1 MHQTVKT
8 IFRLFFAVV
17 IFLITLALFFSAYSK
32 SKEILQADQQFQ
44 QAKHISL
51 KSTDQEQLVLVSNN
65 KRPDQAIFILIAQN
79 GYIAKLNCEHYVQ
92 DICTDEYN
100 QLHTRQIQQL
110 DLLKVGQQD
119 YIENVRYQ
127 DSRTQK
133 QQQWSYSTQ
142 QIQQFYQADIARL
155 KYIVFSIVLFA
166 LAALYVSIRII
177 RNFKKFLTR

>member
-79 GYIAKLNCEHYVQ
+79 GYIAKLNCEHYLQ

-110 DLLKVGQQD
+110 DLLKVGQQH
-119 YIENVRYQ
+119 YIENIRYQ

-142 QIQQFYQADIARL
+142 QIQQFYQADIASL

-177 RNFKKFLTR
+177 RNFKQFLMR

>member
-79 GYIAKLNCEHYVQ
+79 GYIAKLNCEHYLQ

-110 DLLKVGQQD
+110 DLLQVGQQH
-119 YIENVRYQ
+119 YIENIRYQ
-127 DSRTQK
+127 DKR
-133 QQQWSYSTQ
+133 W
-142 QIQQFYQADIARL
+142 
-155 KYIVFSIVLFA
+155 
-166 LAALYVSIRII
+166 IR
-177 RNFKKFLTR
+177 KFEQLL

>member
-17 IFLITLALFFSAYSK
+17 IFLITLALFLSAYSK
-32 SKEILQADQQFQ
+32 SKEILQADQQLQ

-51 KSTDQEQLVLVSNN
+51 KSTAQEQLVLVSNN

-79 GYIAKLNCEHYVQ
+79 GYVVKLPCEHYQQ

-100 QLHTRQIQQL
+100 QLHTRKIQQL
-110 DLLKVGQQD
+110 DLLKVGQQH

-133 QQQWSYSTQ
+133 QQQWSYSPQ
-142 QIQQFYQADIARL
+142 QIQQFYQADIASL

>member
-8 IFRLFFAVV
+8 LFRLFFAVV

-32 SKEILQADQQFQ
+32 SKEILQADQHFQ
-44 QAKHISL
+44 QAKHIPL
-51 KSTDQEQLVLVSNN
+51 KSTAQEQLVLVSNN

-79 GYIAKLNCEHYVQ
+79 GYIAKLSCEHYLQ

-110 DLLKVGQQD
+110 DLLKVGQQY
-119 YIENVRYQ
+119 YIENITYQ

-133 QQQWSYSTQ
+133 QQQWAYSKQ
-142 QIQQFYQADIARL
+142 QIQQFYQADIASL
-155 KYIVFSIVLFA
+155 KYIVFSMVLFA
-166 LAALYVSIRII
+166 LAALYVSIRIL

>member
-51 KSTDQEQLVLVSNN
+51 KSTAQEQLVLVSNN

-79 GYIAKLNCEHYVQ
+79 GYIAKLNCEHYLQ

-110 DLLKVGQQD
+110 DLLKVGQQH
-119 YIENVRYQ
+119 YIENIRYQ

-142 QIQQFYQADIARL
+142 QIQQFYQADIASL

>member
-8 IFRLFFAVV
+8 LFRLFFAVV

-32 SKEILQADQQFQ
+32 SKEILQADQQLQ

-51 KSTDQEQLVLVSNN
+51 KSTAQEQLVLVSNN

-79 GYIAKLNCEHYVQ
+79 GYIAKLPCEHYQQ

-100 QLHTRQIQQL
+100 QLHTRQIAQL
-110 DLLKVGQQD
+110 DLLKIGQLN
-119 YIENVRYQ
+119 YIKNITYQ

-133 QQQWSYSTQ
+133 PQQLSYSTQ
-142 QIQQFYQADIARL
+142 QIQQFYQADITSF
-155 KYIVFSIVLFA
+155 KYIVFSILLFA
-166 LAALYVSIRII
+166 FAALYVSIRIL

>member
-79 GYIAKLNCEHYVQ
+79 GYIAKLNCEHYLQ

-110 DLLKVGQQD
+110 DLLKVGQQH
-119 YIENVRYQ
+119 YIENIRYQ

>member
-32 SKEILQADQQFQ
+32 SKEILQADQRFQ

-79 GYIAKLNCEHYVQ
+79 GYIAKLNCEHYLQ

-110 DLLKVGQQD
+110 DLLQVGQQH
-119 YIENVRYQ
+119 YIENIRYQ

-133 QQQWSYSTQ
+133 QQQWTYSTQ
-142 QIQQFYQADIARL
+142 QIQQFYQADIASL

>member
-79 GYIAKLNCEHYVQ
+79 GYIAKLNCEHYLQ

-110 DLLKVGQQD
+110 DLLKVGQQH
-119 YIENVRYQ
+119 YIENIRYQ

-142 QIQQFYQADIARL
+142 QIQQFYQADIASL